1 MLLPTML
8 PMAISALAWM
18 AANILTTSYGVD
30 VPKATMVR
38 PTTRSLT
45 LRIRAMEDDP
55 STRKS
60 APLISSAKPTIS
72 NPYVSIRTISICE
85 SPADSM
91 QNGAAARMQN
101 YENQR

>member
-72 NPYVSIRTISICE
+72 NPYVSISVSEYIRIAAKFNAKRRSSTN
-85 SPADSM
+85 ADL
-91 QNGAAARMQN
+91 
-101 YENQR
+101 